1 MNTIQRI
8 TGQSYITPQTS
19 KARNSAEKKVLDTIT
34 DRYIPEKDCAAQ
46 PESAAIELTKE
57 AAAELARDYNA
68 QNMSRNQYT
77 KLIAELRGSGVLTQS
92 EFSIAYGGALPPDT
106 KDIAWPCGAETLDF
120 SAFVKDCESCCKEY
134 LAGHENTM
142 TREEKNHSQ
151 AMISTYSKLNQI
163 FGQLNSVRARAEDVS
178 GSDAGYSAEFQ
189 RLYGLLKQDKDYA
202 AYLDQCLK
210 YNAGTAGPNTACDQ
224 LFKEYVLSDDKRME
238 EFAKY
243 TWTANAKI
251 AANHMEW
258 NRTHPNLP
266 VRVENIP
273 PDYTTYLNEFRQK
286 LHGSQQSIHD
296 AYLSY
301 NSFMISKARTE
312 RLTEEERFMFPA
324 AANYERANWQNFDE
338 KMQPVG
344 ESIQEGLSQS
354 GFALDVDREYQFYL
368 DTATFTFS
376 VKGGTEEENSR
387 IAEIINANPKES
399 YAFNPLKTTI
409 YALYFHRQTD
419 LRYNPWLV
427 SNTGANREQYEK
439 YGIADV
445 SSDYAKKMSQYLA
458 AYRRCVMDHNLR
470 ERFGFGIDDI
480 SYRNG
485 RWQGKTAEIT
495 EFIEDMD
502 KNGDWSKQIGDAYRN
517 LMNDYTG
524 TPVFSE
530 PVFVLKNGKFQVT
543 YEEKR

>member
-8 TGQSYITPQTS
+8 TGQSYITPQTNR
-19 KARNSAEKKVLDTIT
+19 ARNSAEKKAPDKIT
-34 DRYIPEKDCAAQ
+34 DRYIPERDCLTQ
-46 PESAAIELTKE
+46 SESTAIEFTKE
-57 AAAELARDYNA
+57 AAAELARDYDA

-77 KLIAELRGSGVLTQS
+77 KLLAELRGSGVLTPS
-92 EFSIAYGGALPPDT
+92 EFSIAYGGALPPDA
-106 KDIAWPCGAETLDF
+106 KDIAWPCGTETLDF
-120 SAFVKDCESCCKEY
+120 STLVKECESCCREY
-134 LAGHENTM
+134 LACHENTM
-142 TREEKNHSQ
+142 TREEKNNSE
-151 AMISTYSKLNQI
+151 AMLSTYSKLNQI
-163 FGQLNSVRARAEDVS
+163 FGQLNSVKAQAEAVS
-178 GSDAGYSAEFQ
+178 ESNAGYSAEFQ

-210 YNAGTAGPNTACDQ
+210 HNVSTAGSNTACDQ

-243 TWTANAKI
+243 TWMANAKI

-258 NRTHPNLP
+258 NRTHLNLP
-266 VRVENIP
+266 VPVENVP
-273 PDYTTYLNEFRQK
+273 PDYTSYLNEFRQK

-296 AYLSY
+296 VYISY
-301 NSFMISKARTE
+301 NSFMISKTRTE

-324 AANYERANWQNFDE
+324 AATYERANWQNFDE
-338 KMQPVG
+338 KMQSVG

-354 GFALDVDREYQFYL
+354 GFTLDVDREYQFYL
-368 DTATFTFS
+368 DTTTFTFS
-376 VKGGTEEENSR
+376 VKGGTEAENSL
-387 IAEIINANPKES
+387 IANVINTNPKES

-409 YALYFHRQTD
+409 YALYFHRRTD
-419 LRYNPWLV
+419 LRYNPWQV
-427 SNTGANREQYEK
+427 SNMDANGEQYEK

-445 SSDYAKKMSQYLA
+445 SSSYARKMSQYLA

-485 RWQGKTAEIT
+485 HWQGQTAEIT
-495 EFIEDMD
+495 KLIEDMD

-524 TPVFSE
+524 TPIFSE
-530 PVFVLKNGKFQVT
+530 PVFVLKSGKFQVT